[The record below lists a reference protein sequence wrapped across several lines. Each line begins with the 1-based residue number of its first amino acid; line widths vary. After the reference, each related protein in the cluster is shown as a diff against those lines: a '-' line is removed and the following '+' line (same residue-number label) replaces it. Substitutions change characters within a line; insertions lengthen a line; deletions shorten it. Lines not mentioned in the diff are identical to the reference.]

1 MEKVSKYANFEFN
14 DSDSD
19 LIDDLSDYLDNNVKE
34 IFNFFEITPNNKVKI
49 SIISTKQEYDKIF
62 EERYKFTSPSS
73 RGFYSNGRIY
83 FLSFHDYKN
92 TPHSYIDSEKLE
104 AFEDFKKTLVHEF
117 VHYINEL
124 FYKKHNCSYTAK
136 YLVEGIA
143 IYLSHQKDNKNVEF
157 NFTLDMLLDK
167 NCPYS
172 AYYLITKYLIENYDK
187 SFVLELFQSSRQ
199 ANEFL
204 KQELFKKAKD
214 YYSKTASQNF

>member
-1 MEKVSKYANFEFN
+1 MEKVSKYAVFEFSK
-14 DSDSD
+14 SDSD
-19 LIDDLSDYLDNNVKE
+19 FIDDLSDYLDNNVKE

-62 EERYKFTSPSS
+62 EEKYKFTSPSS
-73 RGFYSNGRIY
+73 RGFYTNGKIY

-92 TPHSYIDSEKLE
+92 TSHSYIDSEKLE
-104 AFEDFKKTLVHEF
+104 AFEDFKKTLLHEF

-143 IYLSHQKDNKNVEF
+143 IYLSHQKDEKNIEF

-187 SFVLELFQSSRQ
+187 SLILELFQSSRQ

-204 KQELFKKAKD
+204 KRELFEKAKN
-214 YYSKTASQNF
+214 YYSRIVFQNF

>member
-1 MEKVSKYANFEFN
+1 MEKVSKYAVFEFSK
-14 DSDSD
+14 SDSD
-19 LIDDLSDYLDNNVKE
+19 FIDDLSDYLDNNVKE

-73 RGFYSNGRIY
+73 RGFYANGRIY

-104 AFEDFKKTLVHEF
+104 ALEDFKKTLVHEY

-124 FYKKHNCSYTAK
+124 FIKKHNCSYTAK

-143 IYLSHQKDNKNVEF
+143 IYLSHQKDNKDIEF

-172 AYYLITKYLIENYDK
+172 AYYLIAKYLIENYDK